1 MSKTSQVALVT
12 GSSTGI
18 GFETSLALART
29 GFYTYATMRNLEDS
43 NKIVEIANKEGLPLD
58 VLQLDVTDY
67 NSVNDAIS
75 QIYEKKKRIDVL
87 INNAGYALAGPLE
100 ETSTEEIMKQFET
113 NFFGAIKTMQSVI
126 PIMRNQKSGKIVN
139 VTSIGGLIA
148 FPLDSIYHGTKFAL
162 EGVSQSIR
170 YELGSFN
177 IKIILIEPGAVGSR
191 FWNNIKMANKSDDAH
206 SPYRKTIDT
215 ISETFS
221 RMAESA
227 IHPSEVAKVITEA
240 VTTDTPEL
248 RYVIGKDANFILE
261 KSKASSNKAF
271 EDSMKEQFNL
281 KY

>member
-1 MSKTSQVALVT
+1 MSETSQVALVT

-43 NKIVEIANKEGLPLD
+43 NKITEIANKEGLPLE
-58 VLQLDVTDY
+58 VLRLDVTDD
-67 NSVNDAIS
+67 NSIKDTINH
-75 QIYEKKKRIDVL
+75 IYDKNKRIDVL

-126 PIMRNQKSGKIVN
+126 PIMRNQMSGKIVN

-221 RMAESA
+221 RMAENV
-227 IHPSEVAKVITEA
+227 IPPSEVAKVITEA
-240 VTTDTPEL
+240 VTTDNPEL

-261 KSKASSNKAF
+261 KSKNLSNKAF